1 MSCSSHFEKCVLD
14 FMTNGLTVS
23 MTSKKI
29 PATLKP
35 VDKLQIS
42 SFDEFEMSGYV
53 VPATFI

>member
-1 MSCSSHFEKCVLD
+1 
-14 FMTNGLTVS
+14 MTNGLTVS

-35 VDKLQIS
+35 VDKLQMS

-53 VPATFI
+53 FPATFI